1 MSALRELRE
10 RVARQFPGEIWVQRH
25 PSGTECF
32 IYSERAGAPSST
44 HSSRRKGMQLVNMRS
59 EETDNADQ

>member
-32 IYSERAGAPSST
+32 IYSERAGRAIIDALI
-44 HSSRRKGMQLVNMRS
+44 K
-59 EETDNADQ
+59 EEDDNADQ